1 MNEIIVSL
9 FARLNDQIVDIPIFD
24 HVLQDSDAYPYIQ
37 VVPQKADNNDNDTD
51 LEFILMIRIM
61 SFSRYRGMKETNDI
75 VDQIY
80 NALHQWSMPD
90 TASYSVGN
98 LIEETRQTNV
108 SPDGLTRYSV
118 QDFKMWVETI

>member
-9 FARLNDQIVDIPIFD
+9 FARLNTIITDVPIFD
-24 HVLQDSDAYPYIQ
+24 HVLQDTEGYPYIQ
-37 VVPQKADNNDNDTD
+37 VVPQKVSTNDTD
-51 LEFILMIRIM
+51 TELEFEVMIRVM
-61 SFSRYRGMKETNDI
+61 VFSRYRGMKEVNDI
-75 VDQIY
+75 IDRIY

-90 TASYSVGN
+90 TSNYSVGK